1 MAGMDWTSLIEVN
14 VSPIELIVR
23 GTALYWFLFLV
34 LRFVLRRDAGGLGVA
49 DVLLVVLVADASQN
63 AMTGGYTSV
72 AEGFVL
78 VGTLIGW
85 NWFFDWAAFRWPLFA
100 RFVEPPPL
108 PLVRN
113 GRILHKNLRA
123 EYLTVDDLRSQLRQ
137 HGIES
142 TSDVRLAQ
150 MEGDGQI
157 TVLRF
162 EAGEEKKKK
171 KEDADDKPKPP
182 PGR

>member
-1 MAGMDWTSLIEVN
+1 M
-14 VSPIELIVR
+14 SPIELIVR
-23 GTALYWFLFLV
+23 GSALYWFLFLV
-34 LRFVLRRDAGGLGVA
+34 FRFVLRRDAGGLGVA

-72 AEGFVL
+72 TEGFLL
-78 VGTLIGW
+78 VATLVAW
-85 NWFFDWAAFRWPLFA
+85 NWLFDWTAFRWPTFA

-123 EYLTVDDLRSQLRQ
+123 EYLTIDELHSQLRQ
-137 HGIES
+137 HGVES
-142 TSDVRLAQ
+142 TKEVRLAQ

-157 TVLRF
+157 SVLRF
-162 EAGEEKKKK
+162 DPGEKRKKQ
-171 KEDADDKPKPP
+171 DADQKPKPP
-182 PGR
+182 PVV